1 MGITKKIGFIG
12 CGNMG
17 GAILYG
23 ALESGVLS
31 KENAYVYDISSAMME
46 KAKSWGVNLCT
57 DDEDVCFES
66 DIILLAVKPQ
76 NAAEALAMCKKA
88 LDGKAMMSIV
98 AGVTV
103 ERLQNMIDGT
113 PRILRLLPNTPAMVF
128 EGAFAI
134 CSDNDFTEEELEIA
148 KSIYS
153 AIGVIEMI
161 PEKLIDAAC
170 ALNGGGPAFVA
181 MFIEAMADGGVKQG
195 LPRKTAYRLAAQTAL
210 GTAKMILEMGIHPGE
225 IKDMV
230 TSPGGT
236 TIEGCEALEKGGM
249 RGAVIDCI
257 NKATEKS
264 KKL

>member
-1 MGITKKIGFIG
+1 MITKKIGVIG

-23 ALESGVLS
+23 ALESGVLP
-31 KENAYVYDISSAMME
+31 KENVYVYDINPAMME
-46 KAKSWGVNLCT
+46 KAKGWGVNLAK
-57 DDEDVCFES
+57 DDEDVCLSS

-76 NAAEALAMCKKA
+76 NAAEALSQCKKA
-88 LDGKAMMSIV
+88 LDEKAMMSIV

-103 ERLQNMIDGT
+103 ERLRNMIDGT

-153 AIGVIEMI
+153 TIGIIEMV
-161 PEKLIDAAC
+161 PEHLIDAAC

-195 LPRKTAYRLAAQTAL
+195 LPRKTAYRLAAHTAL
-210 GTAKMILEMGIHPGE
+210 GTAKMILEKELHPGE

-257 NKATEKS
+257 NKAAEKS

>member
-1 MGITKKIGFIG
+1 MVTKKIGIIG

-17 GAILYG
+17 GAILFG
-23 ALESGVLS
+23 ALESGVLP
-31 KENAYVYDISSAMME
+31 KENAYVYDINPAMME
-46 KAKSWGVNLCT
+46 KAKGWGVNLAES
-57 DDEDVCFES
+57 DEDVCEKA

-76 NAAEALAMCKKA
+76 NAEEALSQCKKA

-103 ERLQNMIDGT
+103 ERLRKMIDGT

-153 AIGVIEMI
+153 AIGIIEMV
-161 PEKLIDAAC
+161 PEHLIDAAC

-210 GTAKMILEMGIHPGE
+210 GTSKMILEKGLHPGE

-257 NKATEKS
+257 NKAAEKS
-264 KKL
+264 KSL

>member
-1 MGITKKIGFIG
+1 MVTKKIGIIG

-17 GAILYG
+17 GAILSG
-23 ALESGVLS
+23 ALESGVLA
-31 KENAYVYDISSAMME
+31 KENAYVYDINPDMME
-46 KAKSWGVNLCT
+46 KAKSWGVNLAES
-57 DDEDVCFES
+57 DEDVCKCA

-76 NAAEALAMCKKA
+76 NAAEALSLCKKA

-103 ERLQNMIDGT
+103 ERLRKMIDGT

-134 CSDNDFTEEELEIA
+134 CSDNDFTEEELETA
-148 KSIYS
+148 KAIYS
-153 AIGVIEMI
+153 AIGIIEMV
-161 PEKLIDAAC
+161 PEHLIDAAC

-210 GTAKMILEMGIHPGE
+210 GTAKMILEKGLHPGE